1 MDDPLAALTDVPQF
15 IYIDPYEIQCWPPQ
29 EVDDAMG
36 RAGIEYPYLLDAIA
50 GLLVS
55 RSPRFAEDLCPFL
68 ESYLHE
74 HNFTGPVSEDDLN
87 RMRTMIALPS
97 TVDLKFFDRLV
108 PLVLQKATTL
118 ATETFVQKRPGWVLK
133 ALPHLSKIGGIV
145 GVSVQPVP
153 ASPFG
158 D

>member
-1 MDDPLAALTDVPQF
+1 LTDVPTF

-29 EVDDAMG
+29 EVDEAMG
-36 RAGIEYPYLLDAIA
+36 KLGIEYPSLLDAIA

-68 ESYLHE
+68 ESYLHA
-74 HNFTGPVSEDDLN
+74 HNFPGPVTEDDLN
-87 RMRTMIALPS
+87 RMRAMIALPS
-97 TVDLKFFDRLV
+97 TVDLQLFERVV

-118 ATETFVQKRPGWVLK
+118 ATETFVQKRPSWVLK
-133 ALPHLSKIGGIV
+133 ALPHLPKIGGIV
-145 GVSVQPVP
+145 GVNVAP
-153 ASPFG
+153 ASSSLFG